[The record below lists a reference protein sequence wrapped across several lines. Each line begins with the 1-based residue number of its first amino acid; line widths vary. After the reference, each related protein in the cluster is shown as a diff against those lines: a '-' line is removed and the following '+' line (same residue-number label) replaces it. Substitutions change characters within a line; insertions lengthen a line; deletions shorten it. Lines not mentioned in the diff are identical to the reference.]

1 MPLTKGYSMGV
12 PRRRAKARKRSGGSC
27 WSRKKMTRWSSS
39 ARRIAATVP
48 ESSSD
53 ARLMPWIS
61 APSAPAI
68 GLTSSAA
75 IARSMS
81 LEIRLLARMRFGEG
95 RNAHASV
102 VDAHHALVG
111 LNWALEQLRRR
122 HLRDEADVRD
132 RRAVA
137 VAEPAGG
144 ILFGEELFHCLEAG
158 AEPMLDPCRF
168 RGLVDLEDVR
178 QVIAD
183 ARHDERMRIR
193 DIDQREAAHPGA
205 RQRIGRQDRR
215 FRVFLFEIFEDGDRL
230 EELGVAVE
238 QGRHDRLRVRR
249 LVFRLELIAAIEVDE
264 DFLALQSLEIERD
277 ADAER
282 RLRPPIGVDLHPIPP
297 SLFDWC
303 GLPSVALRTDGVEA
317 PLAGVIGGS
326 HFRCFAV
333 GTRILR
339 SLAALRPMIAALS
352 SLVRPLALLMKPTG
366 SGSAMSKG

>member
-1 MPLTKGYSMGV
+1 MPLTRGYSTGV

-27 WSRKKMTRWSSS
+27 WSRKKMTRWSRS

-68 GLTSSAA
+68 GLTSSAV

-144 ILFGEELFHCLEAG
+144 GLFRAG
-158 AEPMLDPCRF
+158 FFPFPR
-168 RGLVDLEDVR
+168 
-178 QVIAD
+178 
-183 ARHDERMRIR
+183 ARP
-193 DIDQREAAHPGA
+193 A
-205 RQRIGRQDRR
+205 
-215 FRVFLFEIFEDGDRL
+215 
-230 EELGVAVE
+230 
-238 QGRHDRLRVRR
+238 
-249 LVFRLELIAAIEVDE
+249 
-264 DFLALQSLEIERD
+264 
-277 ADAER
+277 
-282 RLRPPIGVDLHPIPP
+282 PIPHP
-297 SLFDWC
+297 SPFS
-303 GLPSVALRTDGVEA
+303 P
-317 PLAGVIGGS
+317 P
-326 HFRCFAV
+326 
-333 GTRILR
+333 
-339 SLAALRPMIAALS
+339 
-352 SLVRPLALLMKPTG
+352 
-366 SGSAMSKG
+366 